1 MKKRFLFL
9 MLLVLALL
17 CAACGA
23 RQAGSD
29 ETSETSEQP
38 NEADTDSDASPAPDE
53 QWQTVTIGGV
63 EMLWDGYRVQEPES
77 NIDIDTMAFSDFGD
91 DLFAEQYPVQ
101 VETYTLTAGEIT
113 EAAVYHITAEQPGKT
128 VYIVAGVHG
137 DEIAAWYAGK
147 LLRGATI
154 RSGELYV
161 LAPAN
166 ANGARNV
173 SRYVTDRQDLN
184 RSFPGDANG
193 NEAERFAAALFEDI
207 GDKQP
212 DLLLDLHE
220 AIVYT
225 EGRDFLGSTLIFTKL
240 DGMEEMFFDLLF
252 ATQDGTICS
261 NEFGYTGPGPEG
273 SINASVTNELG
284 IPSITVETF
293 RGFPVERRV
302 GDQLDVV
309 QYVLQYLELR

>member
-1 MKKRFLFL
+1 MKKRLL
-9 MLLVLALL
+9 LLLLVLALL
-17 CAACGA
+17 CTACGA
-23 RQAGSD
+23 QQAGSD
-29 ETSETSEQP
+29 EAAGQP
-38 NEADTDSDASPAPDE
+38 DAADTDSDTSPAPDE
-53 QWQTVTIGGV
+53 QWQTVTIDGV

-77 NIDIDTMAFSDFGD
+77 SIDIDTMSFSDFGD
-91 DLFAEQYPVQ
+91 DLFTEQYPVK
-101 VETYTLTAGEIT
+101 VETYTLAAGELT
-113 EAAVYHITAEQPGKT
+113 EAEVYHITAEQPGKT

-147 LLRGATI
+147 LLRSATI
-154 RSGELYV
+154 CSGELYV

-166 ANGARNV
+166 TNGARNV
-173 SRYVTDRQDLN
+173 SRYVTDKQDLN

-193 NEAERFAAALFEDI
+193 TEAERFAAALFEDI

-273 SINASVTNELG
+273 SINATVTNELG

-302 GDQLDVV
+302 GDQIDVV
-309 QYVLQYLELR
+309 QYVMQYLKLL

>member
-9 MLLVLALL
+9 LILALALL

-23 RQAGSD
+23 QQAELD
-29 ETSETSEQP
+29 EAPEQP
-38 NEADTDSDASPAPDE
+38 DAADTDSDAGPAPE
-53 QWQTVTIGGV
+53 EKWQTVTIGGV
-63 EMLWDGYRVQEPES
+63 EMLWDGYRVQEPE
-77 NIDIDTMAFSDFGD
+77 NDIDIDTMHFSDFGD
-91 DLFAEQYPVQ
+91 DLFVEQYPVQ
-101 VETYTLTAGEIT
+101 VETYTLAAGEIT
-113 EAAVYHITAEQPGKT
+113 EATVYHITAEEPGKT

-147 LLRGATI
+147 LLRGVTL

-166 ANGARNV
+166 TNGARNV
-173 SRYVTDRQDLN
+173 SRYVTDKQDLN

-207 GDKQP
+207 RDKQP

-273 SINASVTNELG
+273 SINATVTNELG

>member
-9 MLLVLALL
+9 LLLVFVLL

-23 RQAGSD
+23 RQTEPD
-29 ETSETSEQP
+29 EVSEQP
-38 NEADTDSDASPAPDE
+38 NAADTDSDASPAPDE

-77 NIDIDTMAFSDFGD
+77 NIDIDTMHFSDFGD
-91 DLFAEQYPVQ
+91 DLFTEQYPVQ
-101 VETYTLTAGEIT
+101 VETYTLAAGEIT
-113 EAAVYHITAEQPGKT
+113 EATVYHITAEQQGKT

-147 LLRGATI
+147 LLRNATI

-173 SRYVTDRQDLN
+173 SRYVTDKQDLN

-193 NEAERFAAALFEDI
+193 NEAERFAAALFADI
-207 GDKQP
+207 SDKQP